1 MGQQIYRLM
10 VVLILGCVGA
20 IPLYAA
26 DETTGALKS
35 TKGVHIP
42 GNIPQTGDEALAKKD
57 AEVWTGKLVKAGDG
71 LYTLETSPGRQGTIR
86 SERTTKFEDNYTG
99 MDGDW
104 VEALVAPD
112 MHIESIKKST
122 PAYTWEG
129 DVLKV
134 DGDAFVVKD
143 DTGKEIR
150 LQKVKDS
157 KLTGSHKVGDRI
169 RAEYTPDG
177 KVLSVEPAKIMRGPG
192 GG

>member
-1 MGQQIYRLM
+1 MNRHAATIMAL
-10 VVLILGCVGA
+10 LLGFA
-20 IPLYAA
+20 SSSSLYAA
-26 DETTGALKS
+26 DEPAGTS
-35 TKGVHIP
+35 KGSKAVDIP

-57 AEVWTGKLVKAGDG
+57 AEVMRGKLITVTEA
-71 LYTLETSPGRQGTIR
+71 LYTLETSPGKSVTIR
-86 SERTTKFEDNYTG
+86 SERTTKFEDNYKG
-99 MDGDW
+99 LEGDW

-112 MHIESIKKST
+112 MHMESIKKST

-143 DTGKEIR
+143 DSGKEIR
-150 LQKVKDS
+150 LQTGSDS
-157 KLTGSHKVGDRI
+157 KVTGSHKVGDRI

-177 KVLSVEPAKIMRGPG
+177 KVLSLKPAKIMRGPG

>member
-1 MGQQIYRLM
+1 MNRHSASIMIAL
-10 VVLILGCVGA
+10 LLGFA
-20 IPLYAA
+20 SASSLYAA
-26 DETTGALKS
+26 DEPTGTS
-35 TKGVHIP
+35 KGSKAVDMP

-57 AEVWTGKLVKAGDG
+57 ADVWRGKLVKAGDG
-71 LYTLETSPGRQGTIR
+71 LYTLETSPGRQVTIR
-86 SERTTKFEDNYTG
+86 SERTTKFEDNYMG
-99 MDGDW
+99 AEGDW
-104 VEALVAPD
+104 IEALVAPD

-134 DGDAFVVKD
+134 DGDVFVVKD

-150 LQKVKDS
+150 LQTGSNSKV
-157 KLTGSHKVGDRI
+157 TGSHKVGDRI

-177 KVLSVEPAKIMRGPG
+177 KVLSVRPAKIMRGPG

>member
-1 MGQQIYRLM
+1 MNRYSASIM
-10 VVLILGCVGA
+10 VALLLGFA
-20 IPLYAA
+20 SASSLYAA
-26 DETTGALKS
+26 DEPSGTS
-35 TKGVHIP
+35 KGSKAVDIP

-57 AEVWTGKLVKAGDG
+57 AEVMRGKLITVTEA
-71 LYTLETSPGRQGTIR
+71 LYNLETSPGKSVTIR
-86 SERTTKFEDNYTG
+86 SERTTKFEDNYRG
-99 MDGDW
+99 FEGDW
-104 VEALVAPD
+104 VEVLVAPD
-112 MHIESIKKST
+112 MHMESIKKST

-143 DTGKEIR
+143 DSGKEIR
-150 LQKVKDS
+150 LQTGSDT

-177 KVLSVEPAKIMRGPG
+177 KVLSVKPAKIMRGPG